1 MTKIKKLVILTTI
14 SVISIFA
21 VYGFIVP
28 SALRSRE
35 PEMKRFLTDMG
46 YKRAKLVDVSGWRN
60 QVTFTTDKG
69 VVNVVTTRNG
79 GLAIKY

>member
-1 MTKIKKLVILTTI
+1 MNKIKKLVILTI
-14 SVISIFA
+14 VSVASLFM

-28 SALRSRE
+28 TALRSRE

-60 QVTFTTDKG
+60 QVTFETNKG